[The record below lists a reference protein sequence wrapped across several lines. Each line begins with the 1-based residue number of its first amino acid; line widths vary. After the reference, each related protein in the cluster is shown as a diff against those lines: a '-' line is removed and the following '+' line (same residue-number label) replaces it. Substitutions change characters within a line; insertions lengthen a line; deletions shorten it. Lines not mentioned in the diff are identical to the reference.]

1 MSRRWLTVL
10 RILVVVAVV
19 GVIAAGIGV
28 VQALVDPDSGT
39 PRTAAERTIQS
50 AEEAVTANPDDPA
63 ARVRLAAAY
72 LEQGSPGLAKEQ
84 ATLALRIDP
93 ELPDA
98 HFVLGVAHYR
108 LGEHEAAVESLTKA
122 GTTEGQFA
130 SFYQEVFVALGRAH
144 EATGD
149 YAAALEAMTTAVQ
162 YGPTNSLVYV
172 ERGLLFERNE
182 EWFDAAA
189 DFAYSLIFVSDNQE
203 AIDGL
208 ARIEQ
213 AHPEEYEKARAH
225 IEKVA
230 AELLPHSSESTP
242 TAE

>member
-10 RILVVVAVV
+10 RLLVVVAVV
-19 GVIAAGIGV
+19 GVIAAGIAV

-39 PRTAAERTIQS
+39 PRTAAERAILS
-50 AEEAVTANPDDPA
+50 AEEAVRANPDDPA

-72 LEQGSPGLAKEQ
+72 LEQGSPDLAKEQ
-84 ATLALRIDP
+84 ATLALRINPDF
-93 ELPDA
+93 PDA
-98 HFVLGVAHYR
+98 HFVLGVAHFR
-108 LGEHEAAVESLTKA
+108 LGDQDEAVASLTKA
-122 GTTEGQFA
+122 GETQGQFA
-130 SFYQEVFVALGRAH
+130 SFYQEVYVALGRAY
-144 EATGD
+144 EAKGD
-149 YAAALEAMTTAVQ
+149 YEAALEAMTTAVQ
-162 YGPTNSLVYV
+162 FGPTNSLLYV

-182 EWFDAAA
+182 KWFDAAA

-213 AHPEEYEKARAH
+213 AHPEEYEKARKH
-225 IEKVA
+225 IEAVG